1 MSTSRVSGLIFT
13 PTSIIKDPTIT
24 VIASKKGIKFPLLDS
39 KLTDIRG
46 AHEPKSR
53 PHYKQI
59 HWHCFEFQ

>member
-1 MSTSRVSGLIFT
+1 MSTSRVSGLILI

-24 VIASKKGIKFPLLDS
+24 GIASKKGIRFPLLDS

-53 PHYKQI
+53 PPL
-59 HWHCFEFQ
+59 